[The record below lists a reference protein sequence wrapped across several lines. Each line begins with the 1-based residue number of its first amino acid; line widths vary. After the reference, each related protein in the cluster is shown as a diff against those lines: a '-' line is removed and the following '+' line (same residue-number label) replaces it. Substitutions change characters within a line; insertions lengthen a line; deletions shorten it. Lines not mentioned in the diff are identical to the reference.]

1 MKFYETHGPATPSPR
16 AFPPDALAGI
26 GQNAT
31 TARRGRRTP
40 SGTATADKRGAITGT
55 STAGSIAA
63 GVNHT

>member
-16 AFPPDALAGI
+16 AFPPDTLAGI
-26 GQNAT
+26 CQNAT

-40 SGTATADKRGAITGT
+40 SGTATADKKKSHHRHQH
-55 STAGSIAA
+55 AGSIAA